1 MSTNVAFAVAPPE
14 SSRRFTTV
22 ALRLI
27 MSTLRDLTEENTKL
41 IELQYLKG
49 VGYRFLRIP
58 LSKQFEKLKSE

>member
-22 ALRLI
+22 VLRLI

-41 IELQYLKG
+41 IELTCLKG
-49 VGYRFLRIP
+49 VDYRFPRIP

>member
-22 ALRLI
+22 TLRLI

-41 IELQYLKG
+41 IELLYLKG
-49 VGYRFLRIP
+49 VDYRFLRIP